1 MRDVVIVGGGPVGM
15 LLACV
20 LAQRGLDIQ
29 VLEQREEPAK
39 LSRAIGIHPPSLVAL
54 GHAGVAGE
62 VLASAARIRDG
73 EVWSDGSRL
82 GSLTFDRLRTEHRF
96 VASLPQHVTEELLA
110 ARLDALAPGA
120 LRRGVRVT
128 SVRDLPDRVV
138 VGVDGHGATGN
149 GVDGQGVTGP
159 GVTGADSSVIEAR
172 FVVAADGARST
183 VRAAAGIPWREYGR
197 PETYLMADFPADA
210 ALESIA
216 VLYFERAGVVESL
229 PLPGGRRRWVAL
241 TDGLQSA
248 ASAADLA
255 AIIRSRTGVQ
265 LPATTDRPS
274 AFTARQRVA
283 ERFVSGRTVLVGD
296 AAHEI
301 SPIGGQ
307 GMNLGWL
314 DVLEL
319 APALVRAVRGSAPG
333 AGADAGPGADAD
345 ALAGLR
351 RYDRHRR
358 AKARIAVRQAGFNM
372 AMGRPIAGVQLR
384 ARNAVVRILALPPA
398 NGVVARAFTMRWL

>member
-20 LAQRGLDIQ
+20 LAQRGLDIE
-29 VLEQREEPAK
+29 VLEQRVEPAR

-54 GHAGVAGE
+54 GHAGVADA
-62 VLASAARIRDG
+62 VLAGAARIRDG

-110 ARLDALAPGA
+110 ARLHSLAPGA

-138 VGVDGHGATGN
+138 VGVEQGEGAGEI
-149 GVDGQGVTGP
+149 D
-159 GVTGADSSVIEAR
+159 AR
-172 FVVAADGARST
+172 FVLAADGARST
-183 VRAAAGIPWREYGR
+183 VRAAAGIPWREYGH

-216 VLYFERAGVVESL
+216 VLYFERSGVVESL
-229 PLPGGRRRWVAL
+229 PLPGGQRRWVAL
-241 TDGLQSA
+241 TAGLQTG
-248 ASAADLA
+248 ASGADLA
-255 AIIRSRTGVQ
+255 DIIRSRTGVQ
-265 LPATTDRPS
+265 LPATTDTPS
-274 AFTARQRVA
+274 AFTARQRLA
-283 ERFVSGRTVLVGD
+283 GRFVSGRTVLVGD

-319 APALVRAVRGSAPG
+319 APALEQAVRGSV
-333 AGADAGPGADAD
+333 AGATAAADT
-345 ALAGLR
+345 LAGLR
-351 RYDRHRR
+351 RYDQHRR
-358 AKARIAVRQAGFNM
+358 SKARMAMRQAGFNM
-372 AMGRPIAGVQLR
+372 AMGRPIDGVPLR
-384 ARNAVVRILALPPA
+384 ARNSVVRVLALPPA